1 LRPQLK
7 RDPLGGGRR
16 IPGEHDYALS
26 FAHIF
31 MTVAAVLAAGFGIAT
46 AICAYLSQIR
56 RRWLW
61 ILISLLGAPVTTM
74 NWATGQ
80 VRTQALRIQVV
91 NVGVV
96 RPGPKAP
103 SLSTKRLN
111 VPARVGY

>member
-1 LRPQLK
+1 M
-7 RDPLGGGRR
+7 
-16 IPGEHDYALS
+16 ALS

-46 AICAYLSQIR
+46 AIRAYRSQIR

-96 RPGPKAP
+96 RPSPNEP
-103 SLSTKRLN
+103 WFLSVAFPVGAFLFLSRRKKLLADARPLLSEERLQ
-111 VPARVGY
+111 

>member
-1 LRPQLK
+1 M
-7 RDPLGGGRR
+7 
-16 IPGEHDYALS
+16 ALS

-31 MTVAAVLAAGFGIAT
+31 MTVAGVLAAGFGIAT
-46 AICAYLSQIR
+46 AIRAYRSQIR

-80 VRTQALRIQVV
+80 VRTQALRVQVV

-96 RPGPKAP
+96 RPGPNAP
-103 SLSTKRLN
+103 WFLSVALDRKSTRLN
-111 VPARVGY
+111 SSHSQISYAVFCLKKKNTAR

>member
-1 LRPQLK
+1 M
-7 RDPLGGGRR
+7 
-16 IPGEHDYALS
+16 ALS
-26 FAHIF
+26 FAHVL
-31 MTVAAVLAAGFGIAT
+31 MTVAAVLAAGVGIAT
-46 AICAYLSQIR
+46 AIRAYRSQIR

-96 RPGPKAP
+96 RPAADAP
-103 SLSTKRLN
+103 WFLSVAFPLGAFLFLSRRKKLLADARPLLPEERLQ
-111 VPARVGY
+111 